1 MLPEFKN
8 KLKSI
13 ERAELLISELENP
26 SEIDLL
32 VLPEMALI
40 GYRFDNREDIAPY
53 TEVVPS
59 DIEALCNQIESDA
72 EE

>member
-13 ERAELLISELENP
+13 ERAELLISQLENP

-40 GYRFDNREDIAPY
+40 GYRFESREDIAPF
-53 TEVVPS
+53 TEIAPA
-59 DIEALCNQIESDA
+59 DIEALCNQIE
-72 EE
+72 